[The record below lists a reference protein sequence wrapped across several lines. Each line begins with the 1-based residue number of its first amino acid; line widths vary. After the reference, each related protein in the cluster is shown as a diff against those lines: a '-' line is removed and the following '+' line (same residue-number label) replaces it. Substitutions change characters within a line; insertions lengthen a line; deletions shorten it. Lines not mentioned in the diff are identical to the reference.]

1 MNYIYEARIKQCE
14 KVANKRDSDLKEKHP
29 EIKEWCLS
37 ESGAMLKTQYHLQEI
52 NGELYIHYDEYN
64 NNPYAKFETGNLII
78 HRVEKVIKFAD
89 TLEELQNE
97 IKVD

>member
-14 KVANKRDSDLKEKHP
+14 KIANKRDSDLKAKHP
-29 EIKEWCLS
+29 EIKEWCRT
-37 ESGAMLKTQYHLQEI
+37 ESGVMLKTKYGLQEI

-64 NNPYAKFETGNLII
+64 TNPYAKFETGSLFI

-89 TLEELQNE
+89 TLEELKNG
-97 IKVD
+97 

>member
-29 EIKEWCLS
+29 EIKEWCMT

-52 NGELYIHYDEYN
+52 NGELYIHFDKYN
-64 NNPYAKFETGNLII
+64 PIPYTSLKMGNLFI
-78 HRVEKVIKFAD
+78 HCVEKVIKFAD
-89 TLEELQNE
+89 TLEELKNG
-97 IKVD
+97 